1 MWSADPLDPA
11 APPPL
16 MWLLTYARLSRMET
30 RLLLADSSRADDIE
44 DSEELDI
51 ASADALRYMRAL
63 RWPK

>member
-1 MWSADPLDPA
+1 
-11 APPPL
+11 